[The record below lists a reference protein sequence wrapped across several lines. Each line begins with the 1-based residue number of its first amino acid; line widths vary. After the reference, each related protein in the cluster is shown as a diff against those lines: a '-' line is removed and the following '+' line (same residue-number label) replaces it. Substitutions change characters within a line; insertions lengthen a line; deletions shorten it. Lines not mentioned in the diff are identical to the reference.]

1 MADLSGQ
8 FVKKGRTQSFSAA
21 EVTMELPERFSK
33 AHRNV
38 SICRLKFYDERDV
51 CSSFGD
57 ADGRSEPLITGGAQ
71 LDMRSALSQRLI
83 RAVG

>member
-8 FVKKGRTQSFSAA
+8 FA
-21 EVTMELPERFSK
+21 TMDLPERFSK

-38 SICRLKFYDERDV
+38 NICRLKFYDERDV

-71 LDMRSALSQRLI
+71 LDMSSAGYQMLSQRLI
-83 RAVG
+83 KAVG